1 MQDLASNHIIPYMEQ
16 KIRVLN
22 QQVFSL
28 FHYFFL
34 PLSTRLTILFLKII
48 IIIILSIFLGSH
60 NKEGL

>member
-28 FHYFFL
+28 FHYFFFTSL
-34 PLSTRLTILFLKII
+34 NKINHSVFENNNNNNNNI
-48 IIIILSIFLGSH
+48 KHFSR
-60 NKEGL
+60 